1 MRLFIATTFP
11 ADVLRLLNERI
22 VPVRP
27 KLPPASWVRPETQ
40 HLTFAFLGE
49 HPASLVD
56 TLSPLLAKRLAG
68 IGSFEAALHGCGFFP
83 NPRHARVG
91 WVGAEPVDKFTTVAN
106 AVRGAVKDAG
116 VQLDQSEFRP
126 HLTIMRMRE
135 GWPPLS
141 IETFNKALRDYRST
155 PFQVERVTLYE
166 SKLSPKGAEHTA
178 LREFDLR

>member
-11 ADVLRLLNERI
+11 AEILRVLNDR
-22 VPVRP
+22 VAPVRP

-49 HPASLVD
+49 QEESLVGR
-56 TLSPLLAKRLAG
+56 LSPLLTARLGDVAR
-68 IGSFEAALHGCGFFP
+68 FVATLHGCGFFP

-91 WVGAEPVDKFTTVAN
+91 WVGAEPEERFNDVARS
-106 AVRGAVKDAG
+106 VRAAVKESG
-116 VQLDQSEFRP
+116 VELDRSEFRP
-126 HLTIMRMRE
+126 HLTMMRMRE

-141 IETFNKALRDYRST
+141 IEIFMKALRDYSSQ
-155 PFQVERVTLYE
+155 PFAVDGVTLYA

-178 LREFDLR
+178 LREFSLS